1 MKEKINNIEINRKY
15 SDKNPI
21 ELTNLNA
28 FIDFDTANP
37 DNKTDGDAL
46 YYLIYSLAKCN
57 GKSHKN
63 LDVIEKMEV
72 LNRLDSTIAKLIQI
86 KKDINERN

>member
-1 MKEKINNIEINRKY
+1 MKINNIEINRKY
-15 SDKNPI
+15 NWKNPI
-21 ELTNLNA
+21 ELTNLNVL
-28 FIDFDTANP
+28 IDFDTANSDDKP
-37 DNKTDGDAL
+37 DGDAL
-46 YYLIYSLAKCN
+46 YYLICSLAKCN

>member
-1 MKEKINNIEINRKY
+1 MKINKIEINRKY
-15 SDKNPI
+15 NDKNPK

-37 DNKTDGDAL
+37 DDKPDGDAL
-46 YYLIYSLAKCN
+46 YYLICSLENCN

-63 LDVIEKMEV
+63 LDVMEKVVV
-72 LNRLDSTIAKLIQI
+72 LDKLDSTIAKLIQI

>member
-1 MKEKINNIEINRKY
+1 MKINNIEINRKY
-15 SDKNPI
+15 NDKNQI
-21 ELTNLNA
+21 ELTNLNV
-28 FIDFDTANP
+28 FIDFDPANP
-37 DNKTDGDAL
+37 DNKPDSDAL
-46 YYLIYSLAKCN
+46 YYLICSLVKCN

>member
-1 MKEKINNIEINRKY
+1 MKINNIEINRKY
-15 SDKNPI
+15 NDKNPI
-21 ELTNLNA
+21 ELTNLNV
-28 FIDFDTANP
+28 FIDFDPANP
-37 DNKTDGDAL
+37 DNKPDGDAL
-46 YYLIYSLAKCN
+46 YYLICSLVKCN

>member
-1 MKEKINNIEINRKY
+1 MKINNIEINRKY
-15 SDKNPI
+15 NDKNPI
-21 ELTNLNA
+21 ELTNLNVL
-28 FIDFDTANP
+28 IDFDTANHN
-37 DNKTDGDAL
+37 NKIDGDAL
-46 YYLIYSLAKCN
+46 YYLICSLAKCN